1 MASGGVARND
11 ATSMLRSSA
20 SGLMGIARAGA
31 TPAKLGASPSGKA
44 ADFDSAIRRFESSRP
59 SQAFTAC
66 RDFLLFSGKS
76 RELNG
81 LRSLRG
87 SLRPPGSEQKGFL
100 GQFRAPVSDRHLPI
114 SGIFAV
120 SELRPV
126 RKGRRLG
133 SHVTEWANAPA
144 LAGHGF
150 AKAARR
156 RTPTDPVL
164 GQAKGWWC
172 SEFSADR
179 IAVPGPPTGVARSE
193 RAHSR

>member
-1 MASGGVARND
+1 MASGGVERND

-59 SQAFTAC
+59 SHTFRAC
-66 RDFLLFSGKS
+66 GDFLRFSWKGRKVS
-76 RELNG
+76 G
-81 LRSLRG
+81 LRRLKASPRPLSGGLRRFQG
-87 SLRPPGSEQKGFL
+87 PFWGRVCDPRF
-100 GQFRAPVSDRHLPI
+100 PI
-114 SGIFAV
+114 SGIFAAP
-120 SELRPV
+120 ELKPV

-133 SHVTEWANAPA
+133 PHVTEWANAHA

-156 RTPTDPVL
+156 RTPTDLVL
-164 GQAKGWWC
+164 
-172 SEFSADR
+172 
-179 IAVPGPPTGVARSE
+179 
-193 RAHSR
+193 